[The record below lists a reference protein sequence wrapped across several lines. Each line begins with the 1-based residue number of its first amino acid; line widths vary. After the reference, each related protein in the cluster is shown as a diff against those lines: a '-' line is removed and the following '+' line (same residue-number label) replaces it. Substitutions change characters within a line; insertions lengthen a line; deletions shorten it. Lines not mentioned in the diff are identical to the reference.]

1 MPCIGKNE
9 LTISMIRLLLPL
21 TFCFWFC
28 CESQCQDKT
37 LSYVKRYIKVPAGYL
52 MVLRQNDSV
61 LGQLAN
67 FARAEK
73 IPSANFTGMG
83 FVDITFGF
91 FDFETKKYKPRDF
104 KHVELVSMHG
114 TIACK
119 KDSTSIHAHGV
130 VADETFQ
137 AFGGHI
143 LNATVGTGSVEILI
157 TVHDKQFERK
167 KDDAIGADVLSL
179 D

>member
-1 MPCIGKNE
+1 
-9 LTISMIRLLLPL
+9 MIRLVVFLWFVLVSFELL
-21 TFCFWFC
+21 
-28 CESQCQDKT
+28 CQDKIR
-37 LSYVKRYIKVPAGYL
+37 SSVKRYVKVPAGYL
-52 MVLRQNDSV
+52 MVLRQNDRV
-61 LGQLAN
+61 LEQLEN
-67 FARAEK
+67 FARVEN
-73 IPSANFTGMG
+73 IPAASFTGMG

-91 FDFETKKYKPRDF
+91 FDFQTRKYAPRDF
-104 KHVELVSMHG
+104 KSVELVSMHG
-114 TIACK
+114 TIAWK

-130 VADETFQ
+130 VSDNTFQ

-157 TVHDKQFERK
+157 TVHDKQFERT